1 MNQFNPK
8 IYSSLTEEIPKRD
21 HVHPTAII
29 EDGADIAEGVVIGP
43 YCHVGSQVK
52 LKTGVKLISHVS
64 LAGSIT
70 LGERTVVY
78 PFASLGHPPQDLKYQ
93 GEPSHTII
101 GHDTVIREYV
111 TVQPGT
117 NGDKLLTQVGSH
129 CLLMVGS
136 HVAHDCKVGDH
147 VILANNATL
156 AGHVEI
162 GDYAIVGGLSA
173 IHQRVRVGEH
183 AIIGGM
189 SGVEK
194 DVIPYAMVLGERA
207 YLKGLN
213 LIGLKRRGFSTE
225 AIQQLME
232 IYQRLFEED
241 KNTPLADRVHKVE
254 MSFKDNSN
262 VAALLDF
269 IRFDSKRP
277 LCLPKHGR

>member
-1 MNQFNPK
+1 
-8 IYSSLTEEIPKRD
+8 
-21 HVHPTAII
+21 
-29 EDGADIAEGVVIGP
+29 
-43 YCHVGSQVK
+43 
-52 LKTGVKLISHVS
+52 
-64 LAGSIT
+64 
-70 LGERTVVY
+70 
-78 PFASLGHPPQDLKYQ
+78 
-93 GEPSHTII
+93 
-101 GHDTVIREYV
+101 
-111 TVQPGT
+111 
-117 NGDKLLTQVGSH
+117 
-129 CLLMVGS
+129 
-136 HVAHDCKVGDH
+136 
-147 VILANNATL
+147 
-156 AGHVEI
+156 
-162 GDYAIVGGLSA
+162 
-173 IHQRVRVGEH
+173 VGEH

-207 YLKGLN
+207 HLNGLN
-213 LIGLKRRGFSTE
+213 LIGLKRRGFSSE